1 MKVGKILH
9 VARREFISTALTKGF
24 IIGMAMPLV
33 VLGIIT
39 LLMPLLIGG
48 PAPKVT
54 GELAVI
60 DPTGLVAPRL
70 QAEWTPEAVARRHA
84 ASGERLQEAMEDLPA
99 PPGAQGQMD
108 AAMEMALG
116 AAPDIT
122 VVALPPEA
130 DVEQAKAALWEQE
143 GGPGEGS
150 GEAPGGAGDR
160 PRLALVKIAP
170 DAVTPSPEAKEYGAY
185 ELFLRPK
192 QDDRVLSEIRQTIR
206 DAIIDARIA
215 EAGLEAEDI
224 FAMTRMAGARSLE
237 VSEQGERASNVV
249 LNMLL
254 PFAYMILLLMSAM
267 MGGQFLMTTVVEEK
281 ASRVVEVLLS
291 AVSPLELMAGKILG
305 QFVVGLLLLGA
316 YAGLGIGTLAA
327 FAVLDLLEPLALV
340 SMIVFFF
347 ISYLTI
353 ASLMAAIGASVNELR
368 EAQSLQGP
376 IMIVLMIPYFLFL
389 PISRNPD
396 STFSVACSFIPPI
409 NPFAMMLRVAST
421 SPPPLWQVGL
431 SMLIGV
437 VTALASVWLAAKVF
451 RVGLLMFG
459 KPPNLRTLVRW
470 VRMA

>member
-84 ASGERLQEAMEDLPA
+84 ADTEQLQEAMEDLPA
-99 PPGAQGQMD
+99 PVGAGAQGQMD
-108 AAMEMALG
+108 AAVEMALG

-122 VVALPPEA
+122 VVELPPEA
-130 DVEQAKAALWEQE
+130 DVEQAKAALWEQ
-143 GGPGEGS
+143 GPGERQ
-150 GEAPGGAGDR
+150 GGAEGGGR

-170 DAVTPSPEAKEYGAY
+170 DAVAPSPGEKEYGAY

-192 QDDRVLSEIRQTIR
+192 QDDRVTSEIRRTIR

-237 VSEQGERASNVV
+237 VSEQGERASNAV

-353 ASLMAAIGASVNELR
+353 ASLMAAIGAAVNELR

-396 STFSVACSFIPPI
+396 SAFSVACSFIPPI

-437 VTALASVWLAAKVF
+437 ATALASVWLAAKVF